1 MKDVKKF
8 IRAKKRKKKIKK
20 LTLMTVVIGAASF
33 IFFTKAPIFNIKTI
47 SFNGNVTI
55 SNEVLYDEVKDRIG
69 LNIFTVNQK
78 KIKEEILKNRYVS
91 SVNIKRKGVNTLVI
105 GITEEAPVY
114 YIDNGSKLEIINEN
128 LNVLEEVDSIE
139 GRNLVEV
146 KGIDL
151 SRVNDESYAD
161 DIHTYKSIL
170 ANFYQ
175 FISENKEQ
183 IHLSSL
189 DISNIVNIIGYI
201 GDVKIFFGDD
211 SDLYNKMENVYRI
224 ILSENINIKKGYIN
238 VSIKGSPVIKNE
250 PVDESKPK
258 NEAET

>member
-91 SVNIKRKGVNTLVI
+91 SVNIKRK
-105 GITEEAPVY
+105 EW
-114 YIDNGSKLEIINEN
+114 
-128 LNVLEEVDSIE
+128 
-139 GRNLVEV
+139 
-146 KGIDL
+146 
-151 SRVNDESYAD
+151 
-161 DIHTYKSIL
+161 IL
-170 ANFYQ
+170 W
-175 FISENKEQ
+175 
-183 IHLSSL
+183 
-189 DISNIVNIIGYI
+189 
-201 GDVKIFFGDD
+201 
-211 SDLYNKMENVYRI
+211 
-224 ILSENINIKKGYIN
+224 
-238 VSIKGSPVIKNE
+238 
-250 PVDESKPK
+250 
-258 NEAET
+258 